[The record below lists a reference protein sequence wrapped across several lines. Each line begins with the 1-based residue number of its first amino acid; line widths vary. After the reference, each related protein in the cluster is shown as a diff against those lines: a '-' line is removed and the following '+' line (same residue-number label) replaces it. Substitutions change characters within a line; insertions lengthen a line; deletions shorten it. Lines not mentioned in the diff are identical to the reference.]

1 MESAIDECARR
12 AGADPVAFRLQH
24 AEDPRLARVLR
35 AAVDRTGAPPAA
47 TPALRRGRGVACGIY
62 KQVSY
67 AAVVAEV
74 EVDAQGTARVTRLVC
89 AHDCGTVIN
98 PDQVRA
104 QCEGNLVWGLGM
116 ALSDRLDAAV
126 NRIGPGSF
134 AEAPI
139 PWLHQI
145 PPLDV
150 VLVEAGGAP
159 GGAGETAIVATAAAI
174 ANAVRDATGVRI
186 QRFPIDPT
194 LLAKP
199 PIT

>member
-1 MESAIDECARR
+1 MR
-12 AGADPVAFRLQH
+12 AV
-24 AEDPRLARVLR
+24 
-35 AAVDRTGAPPAA
+35 
-47 TPALRRGRGVACGIY
+47 RGRGVACGIY

-67 AAVVAEV
+67 AAVLAEV
-74 EVDAQGTARVTRLVC
+74 EVDTQGHTRVVRLVC

-116 ALSDRLDAAV
+116 VLSDRLEAA
-126 NRIGPGSF
+126 NARIGADSF

-139 PWLHQI
+139 PLLHQI